1 VPTRSPR
8 VIRAGRKY
16 VNSLPALPCS
26 SSPRQSLVQ
35 RLVQKERQVSQMQS
49 EIDHLKSLN
58 PAEIRE
64 SVSCYRIQMHVRAG
78 FDPPSPNQCNRR
90 SGSSVN
96 ERKPSGRA
104 LWMKSPS
111 LRLRSSSASIKPS
124 LFLPSTF
131 TGGGVR
137 SYYCAEGQRVALL

>member
-1 VPTRSPR
+1 MRSPP
-8 VIRAGRKY
+8 VIRAGRKC
-16 VNSLPALPCS
+16 VNSLQPLPCY

-35 RLVQKERQVSQMQS
+35 RLIQKEKQVSQMQS

-58 PAEIRE
+58 PIEIRE
-64 SVSCYRIQMHVRAG
+64 SVSCYRIQMHVHVD
-78 FDPPSPNQCNRR
+78 FNPPSSNQCNRK

-111 LRLRSSSASIKPS
+111 LRLRSSSASIKTS
-124 LFLPSTF
+124 FFLPSTF
-131 TGGGVR
+131 TGGGVG
-137 SYYCAEGQRVALL
+137 SYYCAEGQRVALF